1 MTVRHSGYAEHHAES
16 GRLERHGRS
25 RALVSSEARS
35 LIGSLS
41 ILSYEPSS
49 PGQLVLNPLPVRL
62 GGRPKFKILNPVVIT
77 LTVLVVHPLVR
88 KQWAPEVV
96 GHHYSMLKY
105 LFAVDQLD
113 YVAVLGGVP
122 G

>member
-1 MTVRHSGYAEHHAES
+1 
-16 GRLERHGRS
+16 
-25 RALVSSEARS
+25 
-35 LIGSLS
+35 
-41 ILSYEPSS
+41 
-49 PGQLVLNPLPVRL
+49 
-62 GGRPKFKILNPVVIT
+62 
-77 LTVLVVHPLVR
+77 VR